1 MILRRLTEHIKA
13 QNWFAVGLDFVIV
26 VLGVFIGL
34 QVSNWNDARLD
45 RQHATA
51 TLARLQ
57 EEFETIDASLVT
69 SVQRLE
75 RSTRA
80 SGIIIEAIRRG
91 SRPNDDVAFM
101 EQLALANTLPDV
113 PPASATYA
121 ELVSTGGLTR
131 IPDPRLRSALTR
143 YGDAAACYASK
154 FEMSY
159 AAIFDPRSGFLRA
172 VQWSTDPSTWRGSNA
187 IVSYDWARLKES
199 EGELQAWQSYQFD
212 ISGCARRQ
220 QTEVRLVMS
229 LLEQMRRASSEPG
242 DAQ

>member
-1 MILRRLTEHIKA
+1 MLLRRVIAHLRKQEWTAIA
-13 QNWFAVGLDFVIV
+13 IDFVIV
-26 VLGVFIGL
+26 VVGVFVGL
-34 QVSNWNDARLD
+34 QVNNWNEARLD

-57 EEFETIDASLVT
+57 EEFEAIDASLVT

-91 SRPNDDVAFM
+91 DRPDDDDAFM
-101 EQLALANTLPDV
+101 GQLALANTLPDV

-131 IPDPRLRSALTR
+131 ISDPRLRSALTR

-172 VQWSTDPSTWRGSNA
+172 VHWSTDPSTWRGSNA

-220 QTEVRLVMS
+220 HTEVRLVMS
-229 LLEQMRRASSEPG
+229 LLEQVRRASSETG
-242 DAQ
+242 GAQ